1 MIKILSLG
9 FYSKCIIIIHTFL
22 ALFSSSIYANYNDL
36 IAPDG
41 FKVELYASNILA
53 PRQMVEGKEYIYVGG
68 IKGKISAI
76 NKKNPEIRY
85 TLASNLNNSRGIAMS
100 KDDLYFA
107 EVDKVWVIRNIDN
120 AMNLIDQQKPQKILF
135 NDDLPDDAW
144 HGGKWIKFDDNGD
157 LYTNV
162 GAPCNICLDGIT
174 KDKRYASIIK
184 LNNGKWKT
192 VARGVRNSVGFDWHP
207 ETKLMYFGDNGRDW
221 LGDDSPSC
229 ELNILETEDSF
240 FGFPFV
246 HATNVIDP
254 EFGDMIESLEEPVI
268 LPVLEIGAHVAPTGV
283 AFYNGDQFPP
293 NYKNTLFMALH
304 GSWNRSK
311 KVGYKVLAVH
321 TDSNG
326 NVTGSSDFLYGFL
339 DGQKSWGRP
348 SAPLVLRDGSLLV
361 SDDKHNAIYRITYTE
376 Q

>member
-107 EVDKVWVIRNIDN
+107 EVDKIWVIRNIDN

-321 TDSNG
+321 TDSKG

-376 Q
+376 

>member
-22 ALFSSSIYANYNDL
+22 ALFSSPIYANYNDL

>member
-254 EFGDMIESLEEPVI
+254 EFGDMIESFEEPVI
-268 LPVLEIGAHVAPTGV
+268 QPVLEIGAHVAPTGV

-376 Q
+376 

>member
-85 TLASNLNNSRGIAMS
+85 TLASNLNNSRGIAIS

-107 EVDKVWVIRNIDN
+107 EVDKIWVIRNIDN

-254 EFGDMIESLEEPVI
+254 EFGDMIESFEEPVI

-376 Q
+376 

>member
-107 EVDKVWVIRNIDN
+107 EVDKIWVIRNIDN

-376 Q
+376 

>member
-107 EVDKVWVIRNIDN
+107 EVDKIWVIRNIDN

-184 LNNGKWKT
+184 LNNGEWKT

-376 Q
+376 

>member
-68 IKGKISAI
+68 IKGEISAI

-254 EFGDMIESLEEPVI
+254 EFGDMIESFEEPVI
-268 LPVLEIGAHVAPTGV
+268 QPVLEIGAHVAPTGV

-326 NVTGSSDFLYGFL
+326 NVTGSSDFLHGFL

-348 SAPLVLRDGSLLV
+348 SAPLVLKDGSLLV

>member
-107 EVDKVWVIRNIDN
+107 EVDKVWVIKNIDN

-326 NVTGSSDFLYGFL
+326 NVTGSSDFLSGFL

-376 Q
+376 